1 MKILYISPHYDDAVG
16 SCGARMSRD
25 RIENEVSLI
34 TVFSEVKK
42 PFSGYANMLHEYW
55 NLKNP
60 LTDRKIENIS
70 VCKFL
75 KINNIML
82 GFFDAIY
89 RTFNNEYIYPN
100 QEAIFSKVSPLD
112 SKLVEKIK
120 SRILSYI
127 TKEDLLYF
135 PLGVGSHVDH
145 IIVSE
150 VGKILKS
157 ENYKVRF
164 YLDFYYTG
172 VLPEMCESLNQ
183 VKIKFESNFVNDKI
197 DAVKLYKSQVQMLY
211 GDESKIV
218 EYYNSKLK
226 GVEIYYE

>member
-1 MKILYISPHYDDAVG
+1 MKIFYISPHYDDAVG

-25 RIENEVSLI
+25 KMENEVNLI

-42 PFSGYANMLHEYW
+42 PFSEYANMLHAYW

-60 LTDRKIENIS
+60 LSDRENENIN

-82 GFFDAIY
+82 GFFDSIY
-89 RTFNNEYIYPN
+89 RTFNNEYIYPS
-100 QEAIFSKVSPLD
+100 QESIFSKVSPLD
-112 SKLVEKIK
+112 SELIENIK
-120 SRILSYI
+120 NAILRYI
-127 TKEDLLYF
+127 TKEDLIFF

-157 ENYKVRF
+157 ENYKVSF

-172 VLPEMCESLNQ
+172 MLPEMCESLDE
-183 VKIKFESNFVNDKI
+183 VKIKFDSNFVNDKI
-197 DAVKLYKSQVQMLY
+197 NAVKLYKSQVHMLY
-211 GDESKIV
+211 GDESKIT
-218 EYYNSKLK
+218 EYYNNKLK

>member
-1 MKILYISPHYDDAVG
+1 MKIFYISPHYDDAVG

-25 RIENEVSLI
+25 KMENEVNLI

-42 PFSGYANMLHEYW
+42 PFSEYANMLHAYW

-60 LTDRKIENIS
+60 LSDRKNENIN

-82 GFFDAIY
+82 GFFDSIY
-89 RTFNNEYIYPN
+89 RTFNNEYIYPS
-100 QEAIFSKVSPLD
+100 QESIFSKVSPLD
-112 SKLVEKIK
+112 SELIENIKIA
-120 SRILSYI
+120 ILRYI
-127 TKEDLLYF
+127 TKEDLIFF

-157 ENYKVRF
+157 ENYKVSF

-172 VLPEMCESLNQ
+172 MLPEMCESLDE
-183 VKIKFESNFVNDKI
+183 VKIKFDSNFVNDKI
-197 DAVKLYKSQVQMLY
+197 NAVKLYKSQVHMLY
-211 GDESKIV
+211 GDESKIA
-218 EYYNSKLK
+218 EYYNNKLK